1 MKKNIYSPDGVY
13 FLKVDETGLSMSAR
27 SIHLKSN
34 TEDQEH
40 DAGIHFDDK
49 GNLTVTTCKDQS
61 NA

>member
-1 MKKNIYSPDGVY
+1 MKKNISSHDGVY
-13 FLKVDETGLSMSAR
+13 FLKVDETGISISAR

-49 GNLTVTTCKDQS
+49 GNLTVTTGKDQA

>member
-1 MKKNIYSPDGVY
+1 M
-13 FLKVDETGLSMSAR
+13 KVDETGISISAR

-49 GNLTVTTCKDQS
+49 GNLTVTTGKDQA